1 MQEVPI
7 HQNLLKKTYL
17 ASTKSEFDKLDSD
30 EWEKVAGG
38 LNSLK
43 SKVGKLDVD
52 NLKSVPADLNKA
64 KWYSKKWNCL
74 KDCIRWIG

>member
-30 EWEKVAGG
+30 E
-38 LNSLK
+38 
-43 SKVGKLDVD
+43 
-52 NLKSVPADLNKA
+52 
-64 KWYSKKWNCL
+64 
-74 KDCIRWIG
+74 

>member
-17 ASTKSEFDKLDSD
+17 ASTKSELDSD

-64 KWYSKKWNCL
+64 K
-74 KDCIRWIG
+74 